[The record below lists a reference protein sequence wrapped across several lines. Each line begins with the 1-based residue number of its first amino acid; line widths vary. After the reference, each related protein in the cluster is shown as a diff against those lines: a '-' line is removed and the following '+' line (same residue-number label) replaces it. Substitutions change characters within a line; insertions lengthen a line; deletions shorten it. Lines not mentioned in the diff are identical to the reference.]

1 MSQGTAATTLETDT
15 TISGG
20 SFLSQKADENALR
33 VTNTAQA
40 ALTGVTIQKLQGDT
54 SSTEN
59 SDFYGQN
66 AGFLATDGAQA
77 ALTAVSVTTAATG
90 GNAVV
95 SYGEGTAVSVT
106 DSTVSTTG
114 DHSGGIHVTGG
125 GELTA
130 WNVDV
135 ETQGNSSATIRATGE
150 AEP

>member
-1 MSQGTAATTLETDT
+1 M
-15 TISGG
+15 
-20 SFLSQKADENALR
+20 
-33 VTNTAQA
+33 
-40 ALTGVTIQKLQGDT
+40 
-54 SSTEN
+54 
-59 SDFYGQN
+59 
-66 AGFLATDGAQA
+66 
-77 ALTAVSVTTAATG
+77 SVTTAATG